1 MAPSVYSVPMNNDTD
16 ALARLRRSLGVL
28 PTAIATFRRLDGRT
42 VTLENVN
49 VDSIGPSAANPG
61 VVAVEFED
69 DPDRII
75 HLPFIESWEIDYR

>member
-1 MAPSVYSVPMNNDTD
+1 MNNDTAD
-16 ALARLRRSLGVL
+16 LNRLRRSLGIL
-28 PTAIATFRRLDGRT
+28 PTAIATFRRTDGHI

-69 DPDRII
+69 DADRIV
-75 HLPFIESWEIDYR
+75 HLPFIESWEIEYK